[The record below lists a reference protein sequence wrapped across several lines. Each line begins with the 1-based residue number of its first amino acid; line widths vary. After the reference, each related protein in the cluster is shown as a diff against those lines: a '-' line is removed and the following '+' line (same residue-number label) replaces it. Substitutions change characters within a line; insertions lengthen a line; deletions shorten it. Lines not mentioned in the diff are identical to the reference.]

1 MPAIVHLTKRQWKLF
16 IFYTLQKENLKA
28 SGLFTA
34 SGLTIIE
41 SDFWSIIQASSTLVN
56 IQG

>member
-1 MPAIVHLTKRQWKLF
+1 MPAVVHISMQSWKLLV
-16 IFYTLQKENLKA
+16 IYTLQKEKLKA

-41 SDFWSIIQASSTLVN
+41 SDPE
-56 IQG
+56 